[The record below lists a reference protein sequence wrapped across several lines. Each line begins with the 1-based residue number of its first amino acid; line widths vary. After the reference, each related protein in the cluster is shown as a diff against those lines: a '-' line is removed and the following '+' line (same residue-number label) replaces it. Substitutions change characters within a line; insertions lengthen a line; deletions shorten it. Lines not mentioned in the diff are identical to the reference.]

1 MTPLTETSRVTG
13 RKKTEM
19 RLPMLVLLLL
29 APLFVLLFGG
39 LAIFVAKVLLVALV
53 AVLVVSLLGGVYIG
67 RGSRHA

>member
-1 MTPLTETSRVTG
+1 
-13 RKKTEM
+13 
-19 RLPMLVLLLL
+19 MLVLLLL